1 MPSTAVI
8 LGIPVITAIGCDN
21 WGSGIQRNEIN
32 RLGHVHINNK
42 MVRRSGCKPE
52 QAVTSSRMTARGHRR
67 PPEGAGTLR
76 GHTPLVEM
84 LEEADAELTGVIV

>member
-1 MPSTAVI
+1 
-8 LGIPVITAIGCDN
+8 
-21 WGSGIQRNEIN
+21 
-32 RLGHVHINNK
+32 
-42 MVRRSGCKPE
+42 
-52 QAVTSSRMTARGHRR
+52 MTARGHRR